1 MDKLHEGTQHACC
14 VDFDGNGLLILGKSG
29 SGKSSLAIACM
40 GLGAVLVGD
49 DYITLKIQ
57 NKNIIAISPPNIEGL
72 IEVPKVGILKCNYTE
87 QTKLTLAIDV
97 SKGEINRLPVRRFI
111 KLKNCEIPL
120 IYGAGIPHLHCVACQ
135 LIKGGFQIFE

>member
-1 MDKLHEGTQHACC
+1 MAFQY
-14 VDFDGNGLLILGKSG
+14 V
-29 SGKSSLAIACM
+29 
-40 GLGAVLVGD
+40 
-49 DYITLKIQ
+49 Q
-57 NKNIIAISPPNIEGL
+57 NKNIIAISPPNIAGL